1 MPDGAVQ
8 GRRIHFSKW
17 DGRAHWSC
25 EDIVTLGV
33 DEVGTWIGWYA
44 GTHWERPAYG
54 DKPGA
59 SFDAAGDQVML
70 LPHDRWFTMTFYE
83 RVGELA
89 LRTYTDITT
98 VPRLVGDLWTVVD
111 LDLDVIEP
119 LDGDVTID
127 DEDEFA
133 EHSVEFGYPPRVIAA
148 ATAECDRV
156 LEEICSGAPVFAE
169 SVAAHWRS
177 VLRARRAGLAG

>member
-25 EDIVTLGV
+25 DDIVTLGA
-33 DEVGTWIGWYA
+33 DDVGTWIGWYA
-44 GTHWERPAYG
+44 GTHWERPAYE

-59 SFDAAGDQVML
+59 AFDAAGDQVML

-83 RVGELA
+83 RVGELK

-98 VPRLVGDLWTVVD
+98 VPRLVGDLWSVVD
-111 LDLDVIEP
+111 LDLDVCEWFEWA
-119 LDGDVTID
+119 VTVD

-133 EHSVEFGYPPRVIAA
+133 QHSVAFGYPPEVIAA
-148 ATAECDRV
+148 ATSECDRV
-156 LEEICSGAPVFAE
+156 VDEVRSGAAAFDE
-169 SVAAHWRS
+169 TVAQRWRS
-177 VLRARRAGLAG
+177 VLRARRADLAG

>member
-1 MPDGAVQ
+1 MAHDGGE

-83 RVGELA
+83 RVGLGRGA
-89 LRTYTDITT
+89 
-98 VPRLVGDLWTVVD
+98 G
-111 LDLDVIEP
+111 
-119 LDGDVTID
+119 
-127 DEDEFA
+127 
-133 EHSVEFGYPPRVIAA
+133 
-148 ATAECDRV
+148 
-156 LEEICSGAPVFAE
+156 SG
-169 SVAAHWRS
+169 
-177 VLRARRAGLAG
+177 LQGLQQL